1 MELVN
6 IDACYED
13 IANAIIE
20 QAAVDYSRAL
30 IKKDALKID
39 SIERFFK
46 SDRFTMLSRLNGK
59 FIIDRIK
66 KTIV

>member
-20 QAAVDYSRAL
+20 QAAVDYRRAL

-46 SDRFTMLSRLNGK
+46 SDRFTMLSTLNGK

-66 KTIV
+66 KTII

>member
-20 QAAVDYSRAL
+20 QAAVDYRRAL
-30 IKKDALKID
+30 IKK
-39 SIERFFK
+39 
-46 SDRFTMLSRLNGK
+46 MH
-59 FIIDRIK
+59 
-66 KTIV
+66 